1 MPVEMDFDNNKFC
14 KLLALFVLPLI
25 YRVIRRTRIY
35 NESLSP
41 KAPKLG
47 QLMPISNLKFLFM
60 WSNLRLSANINRQ
73 AFRKTSE
80 KFGSKSWSSNLRVDS
95 FFSIKLSWMLSELIW
110 KHEKLFRKFS
120 VINLMNDVHALQ
132 TEAECEHECRDFS
145 IKCFVHGAEL
155 KNASCSYWKGLWWHA
170 ALFAFLLRLSPGGD
184 IEFIRLKTIREHER
198 TRSHL
203 HIRRRSQVRL
213 IGVDIAQE
221 LVLKRFS
228 NRFSPEK
235 INRFKMSSAIRK
247 LMFVL
252 PKSRTEITPSGL
264 SSCADGFGIYCL
276 TDLITWITAIIT
288 PN

>member
-1 MPVEMDFDNNKFC
+1 MKNC
-14 KLLALFVLPLI
+14 
-25 YRVIRRTRIY
+25 
-35 NESLSP
+35 
-41 KAPKLG
+41 
-47 QLMPISNLKFLFM
+47 
-60 WSNLRLSANINRQ
+60 
-73 AFRKTSE
+73 
-80 KFGSKSWSSNLRVDS
+80 FGN
-95 FFSIKLSWMLSELIW
+95 
-110 KHEKLFRKFS
+110 FS

-145 IKCFVHGAEL
+145 IKFFVHGAEL
-155 KNASCSYWKGLWWHA
+155 KNASCSYWIGLWWHA
-170 ALFAFLLRLSPGGD
+170 ALFAFLLRLSPWGD

-198 TRSHL
+198 TRNHL

-213 IGVDIAQE
+213 IGVDITQE

-228 NRFSPEK
+228 NRFLLEK

-247 LMFVL
+247 LMFVF